1 MAPHE
6 ESHTLSLWFGSEQ
19 VNKTQMSPMLNT
31 TQLQYSD
38 TLCCVALNW
47 HVHSQSAAVLRVFLR
62 LRCANSVSQQV
73 LSSMKGTSFGQPM

>member
-38 TLCCVALNW
+38 KLCCVALNL
-47 HVHSQSAAVLRVFLR
+47 HVRSQSAAVLRVF
-62 LRCANSVSQQV
+62 
-73 LSSMKGTSFGQPM
+73 